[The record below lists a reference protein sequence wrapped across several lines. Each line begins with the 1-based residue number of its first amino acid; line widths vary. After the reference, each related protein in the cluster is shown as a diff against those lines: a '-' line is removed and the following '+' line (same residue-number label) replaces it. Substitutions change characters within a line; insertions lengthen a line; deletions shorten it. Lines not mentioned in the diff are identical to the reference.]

1 MKDIC
6 STIDE
11 YMEGFPKNTQ
21 KMLAI
26 MRKTI
31 QSAAPDATEKINYAM
46 PTFDLHGNLV
56 HFAGYKHH
64 IGFYPAPSGL
74 KYFQKEIATF
84 KNSKGAVQ
92 FPLDKP
98 LPIDLIKKIVRFRVQ
113 ENMAKAES
121 KKKLRTCKN
130 AHQYYKSSDCPT
142 CPICE
147 KNQKPEEGFLSLIAA
162 PARRARESK
171 GIKTVLQLSS
181 FSEKEILALHGIG
194 PKAIPILKNEMKEQ
208 GLKFKDK

>member
-1 MKDIC
+1 MRNIY
-6 STIDE
+6 SSIDE
-11 YMEGFPKNTQ
+11 YMEGFPKSTQ
-21 KMLAI
+21 KMLSA

-31 QSAAPDATEKINYAM
+31 QSAAPNATEKISYAM
-46 PTFDLHGNLV
+46 PTFYLHGNLV
-56 HFAGYKHH
+56 HFAGYKSH

-74 KYFQKEIATF
+74 KNFEKEIATF

-121 KKKLRTCKN
+121 KKKIRICKN
-130 AHQYYKSSDCPT
+130 GHQYYKSSDCPT
-142 CPICE
+142 CPVCE
-147 KNQKPEEGFLSLIAA
+147 KDQKPKEGFLSLLSA
-162 PARRARESK
+162 PARRALESK
-171 GIKTVLQLSS
+171 GIKTLMQLSS
-181 FSEKEILALHGIG
+181 LSEKGILALHGIG
-194 PKAIPILKNEMKEQ
+194 PKAIPILKNEMKEH